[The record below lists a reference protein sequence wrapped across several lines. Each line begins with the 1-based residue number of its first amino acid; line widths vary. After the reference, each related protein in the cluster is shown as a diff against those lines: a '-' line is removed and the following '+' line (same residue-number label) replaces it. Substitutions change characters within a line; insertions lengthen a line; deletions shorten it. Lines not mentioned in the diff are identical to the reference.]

1 MAEAIPRSYSSIE
14 KDEVINETPGTN
26 IDPEAEKKL
35 LRRCD
40 LRVLP
45 PLFVI
50 FLLAFLDRTNIGNA
64 KIQGLTR
71 DLHMEGPNSV
81 RYNIALFIFFI
92 PYVLFE
98 VPSNL
103 ILKKLAP
110 STWLSLIMVL
120 WGFSTIGMGLVNTW
134 GGLVAMRFILGI
146 FEAGIFPGGVYL
158 ISMYY
163 KRYELQWRLTLFF
176 SASILAGAF
185 GGLLAYVLAKMDG
198 LANYGG
204 WRWIF
209 IIEGAATVV
218 VGLITKFWLVDWP
231 ETASF
236 LNDAERSLLLAR
248 LSSDTGDASM
258 DRLDKR
264 AAKRIVRDP
273 KMYLGSL
280 AYFGV
285 VTCSNSGSF
294 FIPTIIHE
302 LGYKASDAQVRT
314 IPVYIV
320 AFVVALALAWLTD
333 RLQHRYWFCM
343 TGLVIAT
350 VGYIMLLAQ
359 NNLSIGVKYFALFL
373 IIPGQFVT
381 QPIVLV
387 WLSNLM
393 SGHYKRSVSSA
404 VQVSFGNLGGIIA
417 SNIFIGPEAPK
428 YPTGYGTCLG
438 MLGICAVACTSLFWL
453 VKSENKKRERG
464 ERDWRLQEPDADNL
478 GDDHPAF
485 RLTT

>member
-35 LRRCD
+35 LRKCD

-81 RYNIALFIFFI
+81 RYNIALFIFFV

-120 WGFSTIGMGLVNTW
+120 W
-134 GGLVAMRFILGI
+134 
-146 FEAGIFPGGVYL
+146 
-158 ISMYY
+158 
-163 KRYELQWRLTLFF
+163 
-176 SASILAGAF
+176 
-185 GGLLAYVLAKMDG
+185 AYVLAKMDG

-218 VGLITKFWLVDWP
+218 VGLLTKFWLVDWP

-314 IPVYIV
+314 IPIYIV

-343 TGLVIAT
+343 TGVVIAT